1 LSQRTRARTTG
12 AEPKRTRTQRVTAQ
26 PQSVASVAPEP
37 APSTPSSLAPEELAR
52 ALRAV
57 ATELERDPALAARVA
72 AAMSPEPAANPD
84 TRPQAAVAEDEQAPP
99 RLGGGKTFR
108 PRIITGAAPEL
119 GMGIPDPFAL
129 RVRLG
134 ERGLRAA
141 LDELRLGTLR
151 AIVREHKLDPKGRLK
166 GLNDEQKLREL
177 ILAATAATA

>member
-1 LSQRTRARTTG
+1 MSQRTRARTTG
-12 AEPKRTRTQRVTAQ
+12 AEPKRARGQRGESA
-26 PQSVASVAPEP
+26 PRSGAPEP
-37 APSTPSSLAPEELAR
+37 APTTPSSLAPEELAR

-72 AAMSPEPAANPD
+72 AAMSPDPEPQP
-84 TRPQAAVAEDEQAPP
+84 APATATTETEEEP
-99 RLGGGKTFR
+99 PARSKRGGKTFQ

-129 RVRLG
+129 RAHLG

-166 GLNDEQKLREL
+166 GQNDEQKLRDL
-177 ILAATAATA
+177 ILAATAKA